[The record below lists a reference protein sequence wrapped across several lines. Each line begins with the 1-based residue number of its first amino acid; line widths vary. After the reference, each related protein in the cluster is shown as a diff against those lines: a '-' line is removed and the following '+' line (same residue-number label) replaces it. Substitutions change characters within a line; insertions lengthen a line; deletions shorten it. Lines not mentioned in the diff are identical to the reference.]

1 MFMTTTKL
9 ALMGAALGDATLL
22 TIAAIQSA
30 PLPSVG
36 DFGAA
41 GVTGAATS
49 LAVLW
54 AWKASADKRMERLE
68 IEKAS
73 RGDLLPIQ
81 ETLKE
86 IKEELRYLSRQARR
100 DNGE

>member
-1 MFMTTTKL
+1 MFTQITKL

-22 TIAAIQSA
+22 TIAAIQAS
-30 PLPSVG
+30 PLPSAG

-54 AWKASADKRMERLE
+54 AWKASTDKRMERLE
-68 IEKAS
+68 VEKAS
-73 RGDLLPIQ
+73 KDDLRPIH

-86 IKEELRYLSRQARR
+86 MKDDLRYLSRQARR

>member
-1 MFMTTTKL
+1 MIMTTTKL

-22 TIAAIQSA
+22 TVAAIQAA

-68 IEKAS
+68 VEKAS
-73 RGDLLPIQ
+73 KDDLRPIH

-86 IKEELRYLSRQARR
+86 IKDDLRYLSRQARR
-100 DNGE
+100 DSGE